1 MKVLLVAEPG
11 VDGVFRH
18 VEGLC
23 RFLFSRD
30 VAVHLAYSSERGSD
44 SLRRLV
50 DEVRARGGETL
61 DLRVGPAPGPADVR
75 AFVELR
81 RLARLIR
88 PDVVH
93 THSSKAGI
101 LGRALALFGVRARYF
116 YTAHAYYGM
125 GGRRGFE
132 TLVFNAFETAFAR
145 VGTTIAISDDEAGFA
160 KRRLRIP
167 PSRIHVIPNPV
178 DTAVFHPPAPGERN
192 AIRARFGI
200 PEYALVL
207 GTVGRLSFQKDPATL
222 YRAVAKVMATN
233 DQVWLCHVG
242 RGELEEELRALAH
255 GLGIAGRLVEI
266 PYLEEPAEIYRAF
279 DAFALT
285 SLYEAGWPLVVL
297 EALASDLPVIVT
309 SGPGTADLSQGGLTH
324 CWTAARGDADGFAEA
339 IESWLDD
346 VPNRRPMNHRRIV
359 EERFSGEVLFGSVY
373 RLYAG
378 R

>member
-1 MKVLLVAEPG
+1 MP
-11 VDGVFRH
+11 
-18 VEGLC
+18 
-23 RFLFSRD
+23 
-30 VAVHLAYSSERGSD
+30 
-44 SLRRLV
+44 
-50 DEVRARGGETL
+50 
-61 DLRVGPAPGPADVR
+61 
-75 AFVELR
+75 
-81 RLARLIR
+81 
-88 PDVVH
+88 
-93 THSSKAGI
+93 SKP
-101 LGRALALFGVRARYF
+101 L
-116 YTAHAYYGM
+116 
-125 GGRRGFE
+125 
-132 TLVFNAFETAFAR
+132 FAR